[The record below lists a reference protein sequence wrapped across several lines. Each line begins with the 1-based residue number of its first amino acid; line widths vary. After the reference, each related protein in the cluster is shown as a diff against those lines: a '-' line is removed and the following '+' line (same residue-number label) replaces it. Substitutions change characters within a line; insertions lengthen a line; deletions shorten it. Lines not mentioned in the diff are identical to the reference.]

1 MKKLTSFAV
10 NYPVTVLMAILGIL
24 LLGVISYQKLG
35 IDLFP
40 DLSSPRV
47 FVELKSGERPPE
59 EMEKLFV
66 EKIEAVAIRQSG
78 VVEVS
83 SVSRTGSAQ
92 VTVEYAWSKDM
103 DEAFL
108 DIQKALT
115 SYSQNSQID
124 ELTITQH
131 DPNTQPVVIVGL
143 SHESITDMNE

>member
-1 MKKLTSFAV
+1 MKKLTNFAV

-24 LLGVISYQKLG
+24 LLGIISYQKLG

-40 DLSSPRV
+40 NLNSPRV
-47 FVELKSGERPPE
+47 FVEIKSGERPPE

-66 EKIEAVAIRQSG
+66 EKMEAVAIRQSG
-78 VVEVS
+78 VMEVS

-92 VTVEYAWSKDM
+92 ISVEYAWNKDM

-108 DIQKALT
+108 DLQKALN
-115 SYSQNSQID
+115 SYSQNTQID

-131 DPNTQPVVIVGL
+131 DPNTEPVIIVGM
-143 SHESITDMNE
+143 SHES

>member
-24 LLGVISYQKLG
+24 LLGMISYQKLG

-40 DLSSPRV
+40 DLSSPRI

-59 EMEKLFV
+59 EMEKLFI

-83 SVSRTGSAQ
+83 SVTRTGSSEI
-92 VTVEYAWSKDM
+92 TVEYSWNKDM

-108 DIQKALT
+108 DIQ
-115 SYSQNSQID
+115 
-124 ELTITQH
+124 
-131 DPNTQPVVIVGL
+131 
-143 SHESITDMNE
+143 